1 MTEAYVL
8 TLAQNALALI
18 LIIAGPLLIVSLAV
32 GVLVSMV
39 QAATQI
45 SEPTL
50 TFVPKLIATGLVL
63 LVLGSWMAQQ
73 LIAFTVSMFS
83 SLPALVR

>member
-1 MTEAYVL
+1 MTEAYIL

-18 LIIAGPLLIVSLAV
+18 LLTAGPLLIASLAV
-32 GVLVSMV
+32 GVLVSML

-50 TFVPKLIATGLVL
+50 TFVPKLVATGLVL
-63 LVLGSWMAQQ
+63 LLLGSWMAQQ
-73 LIAFTVSMFS
+73 LIAFTVNLFS
-83 SLPALVR
+83 SLPTLVR